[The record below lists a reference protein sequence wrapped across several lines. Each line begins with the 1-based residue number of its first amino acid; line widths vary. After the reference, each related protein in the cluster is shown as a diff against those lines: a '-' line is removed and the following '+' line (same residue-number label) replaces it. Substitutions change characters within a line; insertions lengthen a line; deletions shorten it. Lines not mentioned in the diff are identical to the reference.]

1 MFKKYVNYQS
11 PSKLYNTLSDRKKH
25 TSIQVNLIKNGNASK
40 DDVNK
45 IVEMNKIADIAEP
58 RRKKFKNTNNKPN
71 A

>member
-1 MFKKYVNYQS
+1 MTQK
-11 PSKLYNTLSDRKKH
+11 NTEEH
-25 TSIQVNLIKNGNASK
+25 SIQVNLIKNGNASK
-40 DDVNK
+40 DDGNK